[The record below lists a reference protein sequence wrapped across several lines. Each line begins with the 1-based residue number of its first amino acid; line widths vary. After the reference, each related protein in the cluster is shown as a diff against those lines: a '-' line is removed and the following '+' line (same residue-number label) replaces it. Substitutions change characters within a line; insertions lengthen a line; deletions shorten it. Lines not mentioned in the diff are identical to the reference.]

1 MMRRVGTVLI
11 AVVAVAAFGAAGW
24 ATMASDDGPSVP
36 VAPVQRGQV
45 EVTVRAMGDIRAARA
60 VQVFTPPVGGNLTIV
75 SLASTGAALKKGDT
89 IVEFDAADQV
99 FALEQARYDL
109 ALAAQEIIKAEAQA
123 AVQAADDDV
132 ALLQARY
139 AVRRAELD
147 ASGNELVGAI
157 IAKQNLLLLEE
168 ARQKLAQLEKDVVS
182 RREATR
188 ASSNVLSERRNK
200 AQVAVAV
207 AERNIQN
214 LKVVAPFDGYV
225 TVRANM
231 MAMGGVIFSGAVMP
245 EFRIGD
251 STFSGTAIADLVDT
265 SRVEVTAKLSERDRA
280 NVEAGQTAAVVV
292 DGLPAAPLEGKVRTV
307 SSVASRRMFEAG
319 GTRQFDIAF
328 EILQAPARV
337 WPGTSAAITI
347 TGARFDDALSV
358 PRAAVFDVGGTPT
371 VYVRSADGFD
381 PRPVKVR
388 AWTETVAVVEDIDPA
403 ALVALVDPT
412 KSGTRPAGTAP
423 ATPAPGVAP

>member
-1 MMRRVGTVLI
+1 MMGRAVTTVI
-11 AVVAVAAFGAAGW
+11 VVAVLMGLSAAGW
-24 ATMASDDGPSVP
+24 ATLASEDGPSIP
-36 VAPVQRGQV
+36 VAPVQRGEV

-60 VQVFTPPVGGNLTIV
+60 VQVFTPPGGGNLTIV
-75 SLASTGAALKKGDT
+75 ALAPTGAALKQGDT

-109 ALAAQEIIKAEAQA
+109 ALAEQEIIKAEAQA
-123 AVQAADDDV
+123 AVQTAEDEV

-139 AVRRAELD
+139 GVRRADLD

-157 IAKQNLLLLEE
+157 VAQQNLLLLEE
-168 ARQKLAQLEKDVVS
+168 ARQKLGQLERDVVS
-182 RREATR
+182 RRDATR
-188 ASSNVLSERRNK
+188 ASADVLRERRNK

-207 AERNIQN
+207 AERNIKN
-214 LKVVAPFDGYV
+214 LKVVAPFDGHV

-251 STFSGTAIADLVDT
+251 STFSGAAIADLVDT
-265 SRVEVTAKLSERDRA
+265 SRVEVTAKLPERDRA
-280 NVEAGQTAAVVV
+280 NVEAGQSAAVVV
-292 DGLPAAPLEGKVRTV
+292 DGLPGSPLEGKVRAV

-328 EILQAPARV
+328 EILQAPTRV
-337 WPGTSAAITI
+337 WPGTSAAIAI
-347 TGARFDDALSV
+347 SGARFEEALSV

-388 AWTETVAVVEDIDPA
+388 AWTETVAVVEDIDPS

-412 KSGTRPAGTAP
+412 KSGSRPTGPGSTS
-423 ATPAPGVAP
+423 PAPGVAR